1 MTGKWNCL
9 LEVSTRYGG
18 IIIVILLFNWGKN
31 SMYKNVYYVLP
42 VAPKAQ
48 KCVVFI

>member
-18 IIIVILLFNWGKN
+18 IIIVILLFNWGIN
-31 SMYKNVYYVLP
+31 SI
-42 VAPKAQ
+42 Q